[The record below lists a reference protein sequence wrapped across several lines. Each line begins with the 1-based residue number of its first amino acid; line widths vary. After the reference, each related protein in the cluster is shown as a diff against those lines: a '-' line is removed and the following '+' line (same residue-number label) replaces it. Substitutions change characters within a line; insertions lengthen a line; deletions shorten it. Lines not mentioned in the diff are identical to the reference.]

1 LPLTGLEVP
10 GSAGVPAGLQSGPEV
25 QLWLGE
31 VCVCAGETGAPPPPV
46 VELELADVVCVT
58 DVVVVVGLPFVAV
71 DVAGEPVVVD
81 WVVLDDLL
89 CLCVAVVVDE
99 LLLDPPQAAS
109 ATASTTTAAA
119 TMATRARVPEHGV
132 RCMTRTGPVRAG
144 LLQALAR
151 FAHE

>member
-1 LPLTGLEVP
+1 LPLTGFEVP
-10 GSAGVPAGLQSGPEV
+10 GSAGVPLGLQSGPEV
-25 QLWLGE
+25 QLWLDE
-31 VCVCAGETGAPPPPV
+31 VCVCAGETGAPPPV
-46 VELELADVVCVT
+46 VELELDDVVCVVG
-58 DVVVVVGLPFVAV
+58 VVVVVGLPFVAV

-109 ATASTTTAAA
+109 ANASTMTAAA
-119 TMATRARVPEHGV
+119 TMATRARSPEHGV